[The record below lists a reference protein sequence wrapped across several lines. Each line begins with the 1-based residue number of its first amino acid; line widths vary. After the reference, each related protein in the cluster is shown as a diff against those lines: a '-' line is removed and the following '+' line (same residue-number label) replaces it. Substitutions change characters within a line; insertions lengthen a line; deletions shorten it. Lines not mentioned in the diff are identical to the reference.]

1 MKVQCK
7 LCNQFVELEEFDIHY
22 QRCSAEDYI
31 QLKSKEL
38 YNQEIKKKDLN
49 KLDKV
54 ELNRK
59 YFEILNDVYATTK
72 DVKERKRIENL
83 LYGTNYSLKECI

>member
-7 LCNQFVELEEFDIHY
+7 LCNQFVELEEFERHY